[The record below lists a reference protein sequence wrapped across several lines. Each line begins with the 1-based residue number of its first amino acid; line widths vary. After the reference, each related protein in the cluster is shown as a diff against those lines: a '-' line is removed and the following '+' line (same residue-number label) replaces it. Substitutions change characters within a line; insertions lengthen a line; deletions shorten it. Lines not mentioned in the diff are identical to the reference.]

1 MLALKA
7 NLGSYTSAQQ
17 TLIDMASNTRMKT
30 KRVLFLLF
38 FTALAAAQTPY
49 TPGYLGTLFHRPNPP
64 VQLPGPSRLDEFVK
78 DGKLRLGLDDA
89 LLLALENNTDVNV
102 DRIQYDLSRFSLQR
116 AYGTFDPS
124 ITAGFAP
131 TRSVSPTSSS
141 LQGAS
146 TLSSLS
152 QTSSVNYTQEFETG
166 TLFGAGLSTTR
177 SSTNSSFSIVNPSF
191 FSGLTFSIAQPLWR
205 KGGIFPNRAP
215 IIIAQR
221 GIRQSQANFRAQV
234 SDILSRAVNQYW
246 DVVEAR
252 KSLEVIRKSV
262 ELADASYKHDK
273 RALEL
278 GALPPL
284 EIYRSE
290 SQVAQR
296 KIAQIQA
303 EYNLKRVEETL
314 RQTIGAD
321 LDPRIGALDLDLI
334 ETVETSGNLLTVDL
348 ADTLKQALKNRAELE
363 AQRQQLSI
371 DDVTVRVANNNL
383 KPDLNLSAN
392 YTSNGL
398 GGVAFGTSAAG
409 SPVVVSNGG
418 FGDSISQLA
427 GFNFPTYGMSLNLR
441 LPIRNRAAAA
451 DLGSALVSKKNDLY
465 RMRGLEQ
472 SISTEVKNAVHDLE
486 LSELVINAAQQSRDL
501 AMKTLN
507 AEERKYQLGAG
518 TIFFVLDAQN
528 QLSSAEL
535 ALVQSQIA
543 YQRALTEVDHATGS
557 LLDKHKVNIATP

>member
-1 MLALKA
+1 MKIKSVIFHFILLLASAAVAQVFPSKT
-7 NLGSYTSAQQ
+7 YTGNIFHSP
-17 TLIDMASNTRMKT
+17 ASPTQ
-30 KRVLFLLF
+30 V
-38 FTALAAAQTPY
+38 
-49 TPGYLGTLFHRPNPP
+49 
-64 VQLPGPSRLDEFVK
+64 PGPAHLQDFVQ
-78 DGKLRLGLDDA
+78 DGKLRLGLEDA
-89 LLLALENNTDVNV
+89 ITLTLLNNSDINV
-102 DRIQYDLSRFSLQR
+102 ARAQFDISQFAVQR
-116 AYGTFDPS
+116 AHQPFDPL
-124 ITAGFAP
+124 IVAGFAP
-131 TRSVSPTSSS
+131 TRSTQPTASS
-141 LQGAS
+141 LDGAQ

-152 QTSSVNYTQEFETG
+152 QTSSTGFSQLFQTG
-166 TLFGAGLSTTR
+166 TSFNVNLNSLRSSSNSKFSTVNPAFSSGLS
-177 SSTNSSFSIVNPSF
+177 FS
-191 FSGLTFSIAQPLWR
+191 LTQPLLR
-205 KGGIFPNRAP
+205 RMGLFANRAP
-215 IIIAQR
+215 VIIAQR
-221 GIRQSQANFRAQV
+221 GVRLSGAQFEAQMNDVVQRA
-234 SDILSRAVNQYW
+234 INQYW
-246 DVVEAR
+246 DVVQAR
-252 KSLEVIRKSV
+252 KNLEVLRKSMD
-262 ELADASYKHDK
+262 LAEASYKRDK

-284 EIYRSE
+284 DIYRSE

-321 LDPRIGALDLDLI
+321 LDPRVGALDLELI
-334 ETVETSGNLLTVDL
+334 EGVETSGNLVTVDL

-371 DDVTVRVANNNL
+371 DNLNVRVANNNL
-383 KPDLNLSAN
+383 KPDLNLTAN
-392 YTSNGL
+392 YASNGL
-398 GGVAFGTSAAG
+398 GGVAFATSAAG
-409 SPVVVSNGG
+409 LPVVVSNGG

-543 YQRALTEVDHATGS
+543 YQRALTEVDHAAGA
-557 LLDKHKVNIATP
+557 LLEKHKVNIASTP